1 MMDRLAFIE
10 SRLNYWRNKLE
21 KAEGRYHSAAQ
32 SISEQQRQG
41 YLVECKVCRAVLAE
55 LELLREEVAEHGQKD

>member
-1 MMDRLAFIE
+1 MEEMRMMIVQRLGYWR
-10 SRLNYWRNKLE
+10 SRLD

-41 YLVECKVCRAVLAE
+41 YLAECKICRAVLAE
-55 LELLREEVAEHGQKD
+55 LELLEGVCGDGERH

>member
-1 MMDRLAFIE
+1 MEEMHMMIVQRLGYWR
-10 SRLNYWRNKLE
+10 SRLD

-41 YLVECKVCRAVLAE
+41 YLAECKICRAVLAE
-55 LELLREEVAEHGQKD
+55 LELLEGVCRDAERS

>member
-1 MMDRLAFIE
+1 MEEISMMLVQRL
-10 SRLNYWRNKLE
+10 SYWRCRLD

-41 YLVECKVCRAVLAE
+41 YLAECKICRAVLAE
-55 LELLREEVAEHGQKD
+55 LELLEGVCGDGQKI

>member
-1 MMDRLAFIE
+1 MEEMRMILVQRLSYWR
-10 SRLNYWRNKLE
+10 SRLD

-41 YLVECKVCRAVLAE
+41 YLADCKVCRAVLAE
-55 LELLREEVAEHGQKD
+55 LELLEGVCGDGQKI